1 MSVFMESII
10 LDRAE
15 PNLFEQFQQDAPALI
30 QEDLYFG
37 RNIGT
42 TGQVTETEFQQFLNQ
57 IITPLFP
64 DGLTVYNAKGQF
76 LDSTNT
82 QIREPSKVVSLLYE
96 DSLTNRRSINQIIDT
111 YKNQFQQESVLRVA
125 NRDITI
131 SFDPANDS
139 IENNPTPELIQV
151 DLYFGRNIGT
161 TGKVS
166 ERQFQQFLNQ
176 KITPQFPDGLTV
188 YDADGQFLD
197 SSNTLIQ
204 EPSKIV
210 SLIIEDTETNEQA
223 IDTII
228 NQYKHQFQQ
237 ESVLEVVNEEVKVGF
252 GGSEDLI
259 DNDPVPEQIQVDLYF
274 GRNIGTTGKVTN
286 REFRQFLND
295 IVTPEFPNGL
305 TVYDAKGQF
314 LDQSKRLIREPSKLV
329 SLIIEDTQA
338 NEQSISEIIAAYK
351 HQFQQES
358 VLQVVD
364 EEIGVAFGSVPVPI
378 EMRRSYSALNHSS
391 SDRMIDGSNSL
402 LNGNS
407 SFDRFAYSPTGK
419 AQTGS
424 YAENLNQAPFMLGE
438 STSWIRAGHHQ
449 PLSLSDVATAVL

>member
-1 MSVFMESII
+1 MVAFIESIV
-10 LDRAE
+10 LDRVQ
-15 PNLFEQFQQDAPALI
+15 PTLFEQFQQDAPALI

-64 DGLTVYNAKGQF
+64 DGLTVYDAKGQF
-76 LDSTNT
+76 SDSTNT

-96 DSLTNRRSINQIIDT
+96 DSLTNQQSINQIIDA
-111 YKNQFQQESVLRVA
+111 YKNQFQQDSVLRVA
-125 NRDITI
+125 NRDITV
-131 SFDPANDS
+131 SFDPADDS
-139 IENNPTPELIQV
+139 IENDPTPELIQV

-176 KITPQFPDGLTV
+176 NITPQFPDGLTV

-204 EPSKIV
+204 EPSKVV
-210 SLIIEDTETNEQA
+210 SLIIEDTEANEQA
-223 IDTII
+223 IDKII

-259 DNDPVPEQIQVDLYF
+259 DNDSVPEQIQVDLYF
-274 GRNIGTTGKVTN
+274 GRNIGTTRKVTN

-295 IVTPEFPNGL
+295 IVTPEFPDGL
-305 TVYDAKGQF
+305 TVYDAKEQF
-314 LDQSKRLIREPSKLV
+314 LDQSERLIREPSKLV

-364 EEIGVAFGSVPVPI
+364 EGIGVAFGSVPVPCFCH
-378 EMRRSYSALNHSS
+378 R
-391 SDRMIDGSNSL
+391 
-402 LNGNS
+402 
-407 SFDRFAYSPTGK
+407 
-419 AQTGS
+419 
-424 YAENLNQAPFMLGE
+424 
-438 STSWIRAGHHQ
+438 
-449 PLSLSDVATAVL
+449 